1 MLQATEGPQQGRPF
15 ARVTIDSRQTQADDL
30 FVALPGERH
39 NGHDF
44 IAHAVAGGATGVL
57 AEHLPTG
64 LPPDVTLFR
73 VDNSLAAL
81 QALAAYWRARHELK
95 VIGITGSLGK
105 TTCKELTAA
114 VLTSA
119 FAVLKSEAN
128 LNTEIGLPLTLLQLR
143 PDHRRAVLEMGMYGP
158 GEIRLL
164 CQIAR
169 PQMGVVTNVG
179 PIHMERL
186 GSLDAIAL
194 AKAELVES
202 LPPEGTAFLNGDDPL
217 VAAMA
222 QRTAA
227 RVISFGTAQECDVRG
242 TVLASAGL
250 GGVTYRLSNGDESVD
265 VATTLPGRHNLHNVL
280 AAAAVG
286 LADGLPLRQ
295 VAVALE
301 NADVPLRLRTVA
313 GPNGSTI
320 IDDTYNASPAS
331 MLAALDLLAELPGR
345 HLALLG
351 IRELTRRRRGP
362 SPGRPA
368 SRRRPRALRRYE
380 RGRSS
385 DSCPAGRQA
394 TCTSFAPKMRR
405 PPPRHVLRRGDH
417 LLIKASRGLALR
429 RCRIG
434 GLRWSAPWLWGCW
447 HSRSRWARE
456 SPW

>member
-1 MLQATEGPQQGRPF
+1 MLGMQDITSGLGAMLQAIDGPRQGRPF
-15 ARVTIDSRQTQADDL
+15 ARVTIDSRQAQADDL

-44 IAHAVAGGATGVL
+44 IAHAVAGGATGIV

-64 LPPDVTLFR
+64 LPPDVTLFQ
-73 VDNSLAAL
+73 VGNSLAAL
-81 QALAAYWRARHELK
+81 QALAAYWRAKHDLK

-114 VLTSA
+114 VLASA
-119 FAVLKSEAN
+119 FAVIKSEAN

-143 PDHRRAVLEMGMYGP
+143 PDHQRAVLEMGMYGP

-186 GSLDAIAL
+186 GSLEAIAA

-227 RVISFGTAQECDVRG
+227 RVISFGTTQECDVRG

-250 GGVTYRLSNGDESVD
+250 QGVTFRLACDDESVD
-265 VATTLPGRHNLHNVL
+265 VATALPGRHNLHNVL

-295 VAVALE
+295 VAEALE
-301 NADVPLRLRTVA
+301 KADVPLRLRTLA

-320 IDDTYNASPAS
+320 IDDSYNASPAS
-331 MLAALDLLAELPGR
+331 VLAALDLLAELPGR

-351 IRELTRRRRGP
+351 DMLELGAYEEEGHRLVGQRAARGLHALYVVGQHGQLIGEAAQKAGQP
-362 SPGRPA
+362 EVHFLRSKEEA
-368 SRRRPRALRRYE
+368 SAILRKALR
-380 RGRSS
+380 
-385 DSCPAGRQA
+385 Q
-394 TCTSFAPKMRR
+394 
-405 PPPRHVLRRGDH
+405 GDH
-417 LLIKASRGLALR
+417 LLVKASRALALETVVEELA
-429 RCRIG
+429 G
-434 GLRWSAPWLWGCW
+434 
-447 HSRSRWARE
+447 
-456 SPW
+456 

>member
-1 MLQATEGPQQGRPF
+1 MLGMQDITSGLGAMLQAIDGPREGRPF
-15 ARVTIDSRQTQADDL
+15 ARVTIDSRQAQADDL

-57 AEHLPTG
+57 AEHRPSG
-64 LPPDVTLFR
+64 LPPDVTVFQ
-73 VDNSLAAL
+73 VGNSLAAL
-81 QALAAYWRARHELK
+81 QALAAYWRAKHDLK

-114 VLTSA
+114 VLASA

-143 PDHRRAVLEMGMYGP
+143 PDHQRAVLEMGMYGP

-186 GSLDAIAL
+186 GSLEAIAA

-227 RVISFGTAQECDVRG
+227 RVISFGTTQECDIRG

-250 GGVTYRLSNGDESVD
+250 QGVTLRLACGDETVD
-265 VATTLPGRHNLHNVL
+265 VATALPGRHNLHNVL

-286 LADGLPLRQ
+286 LADGLPLRR
-295 VAVALE
+295 VAEALE
-301 NADVPLRLRTVA
+301 NLPEAELRLRTLA

-320 IDDTYNASPAS
+320 IDDSYNASPAS

-351 IRELTRRRRGP
+351 DMLELGAFEEEGHRLVGQRAARGLHALYVVGQRGQLIGEAAQEAGQP
-362 SPGRPA
+362 EVHFLRSKEEAAAILR
-368 SRRRPRALRRYE
+368 RALR
-380 RGRSS
+380 
-385 DSCPAGRQA
+385 Q
-394 TCTSFAPKMRR
+394 
-405 PPPRHVLRRGDH
+405 GDH
-417 LLIKASRGLALR
+417 LLVKASRGLALETV
-429 RCRIG
+429 IEE
-434 GLRWSAPWLWGCW
+434 LTV
-447 HSRSRWARE
+447 
-456 SPW
+456 

>member
-1 MLQATEGPQQGRPF
+1 MLGMQDITSGLGAMLQAIDGPRQGRPF
-15 ARVTIDSRQTQADDL
+15 ARVTIDSRQAQADDL

-44 IAHAVAGGATGVL
+44 IAHAVAGGATGIV

-64 LPPDVTLFR
+64 LPPDVTLFQ
-73 VDNSLAAL
+73 VGNSLAAL
-81 QALAAYWRARHELK
+81 QVLAAYWRAKHDLK

-114 VLTSA
+114 VLASA
-119 FAVLKSEAN
+119 FDVIKSEAN

-143 PDHRRAVLEMGMYGP
+143 PDHQRAVLEMGMYGP

-186 GSLDAIAL
+186 GSLEAIAA

-227 RVISFGTAQECDVRG
+227 RVISFGTTQECDIRG

-250 GGVTYRLSNGDESVD
+250 QGVTFRLACDDESVD
-265 VATTLPGRHNLHNVL
+265 VATALPGRHNLHNVL
-280 AAAAVG
+280 AAATVG

-295 VAVALE
+295 VAEALE
-301 NADVPLRLRTVA
+301 KADVPLRLRTLA

-320 IDDTYNASPAS
+320 IDDSYNASPAS
-331 MLAALDLLAELPGR
+331 VLAALDLLAELPGR

-351 IRELTRRRRGP
+351 DMLELGAYEEEGHRLVGQRAARGLHALYVVGQHGQLIGEAAQKAGQP
-362 SPGRPA
+362 EVHFLRSKEEA
-368 SRRRPRALRRYE
+368 SAILRKALR
-380 RGRSS
+380 
-385 DSCPAGRQA
+385 Q
-394 TCTSFAPKMRR
+394 
-405 PPPRHVLRRGDH
+405 GDH
-417 LLIKASRGLALR
+417 LLVKASRALALETVVEELA
-429 RCRIG
+429 G
-434 GLRWSAPWLWGCW
+434 
-447 HSRSRWARE
+447 
-456 SPW
+456 

>member
-1 MLQATEGPQQGRPF
+1 MLGMQDITSGLGAMLQAIDGPRQGRPF
-15 ARVTIDSRQTQADDL
+15 ARVTIDSRQAQADDL

-64 LPPDVTLFR
+64 LPPDVTLFQ
-73 VDNSLAAL
+73 VGNSLAAL
-81 QALAAYWRARHELK
+81 QALAAYWRARHDLK

-114 VLTSA
+114 VLASA

-143 PDHRRAVLEMGMYGP
+143 PDHQRAVLEMGMYGP

-169 PQMGVVTNVG
+169 PEMGVVTNVG

-186 GSLDAIAL
+186 GSLKAIAA

-227 RVISFGTAQECDVRG
+227 RVISFGSTQECDVRG
-242 TVLASAGL
+242 AVLASAGL
-250 GGVTYRLSNGDESVD
+250 RGVTFRLTCGDESVD

-301 NADVPLRLRTVA
+301 NPPGAELRLRTLA

-351 IRELTRRRRGP
+351 DMLELGAYEEEGHRLVGQRAARGLHALYVVGQRGQLIGRAAQKAGQREVHFLQ
-362 SPGRPA
+362 SKEEA
-368 SRRRPRALRRYE
+368 SVILRKAL
-380 RGRSS
+380 G
-385 DSCPAGRQA
+385 
-394 TCTSFAPKMRR
+394 
-405 PPPRHVLRRGDH
+405 RGDH
-417 LLIKASRGLALR
+417 LLVKASRALALETVVEELA
-429 RCRIG
+429 G
-434 GLRWSAPWLWGCW
+434 
-447 HSRSRWARE
+447 
-456 SPW
+456 

>member
-1 MLQATEGPQQGRPF
+1 MLGMQDITSGLGPMLQATEGPQQGRPF

-95 VIGITGSLGK
+95 AIGITGSLGK

-114 VLTSA
+114 VLASA

-143 PDHRRAVLEMGMYGP
+143 PDHQRAVLEMGMYGP

-186 GSLDAIAL
+186 GSLEAIAL

-227 RVISFGTAQECDVRG
+227 RVISFGTAQDCDVRG

-250 GGVTYRLSNGDESVD
+250 GGVTYRLSSGDESVD

-295 VAVALE
+295 VAAALE

-351 IRELTRRRRGP
+351 DMLELGAYEEEAHRLVGRRAARGLHALYVVGQRGQLIGQAAQEAGQPEVHFLRSREEAAAILRK
-362 SPGRPA
+362 
-368 SRRRPRALRRYE
+368 AL
-380 RGRSS
+380 G
-385 DSCPAGRQA
+385 
-394 TCTSFAPKMRR
+394 
-405 PPPRHVLRRGDH
+405 RGDH
-417 LLIKASRGLALR
+417 LLVKASRALALETVVEE
-429 RCRIG
+429 
-434 GLRWSAPWLWGCW
+434 LAD
-447 HSRSRWARE
+447 
-456 SPW
+456 